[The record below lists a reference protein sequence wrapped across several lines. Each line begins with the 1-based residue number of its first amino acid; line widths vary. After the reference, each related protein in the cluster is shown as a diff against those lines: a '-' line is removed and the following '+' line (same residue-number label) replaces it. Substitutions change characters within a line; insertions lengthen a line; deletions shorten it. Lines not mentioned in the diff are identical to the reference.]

1 MTTIIAQINWKI
13 SVYHLCIEPFGDLIA
28 TFHKLKRTK
37 RTHTYRHRS
46 DVLCR
51 LWRPRNWIFNYV
63 YMAHRNQI
71 CVYETE
77 TNMFSAFV
85 EIVINMRLWI
95 ADIIFH
101 RTESSLWD
109 AITST
114 PCRRPRKK
122 ILPKH
127 LLNIQ
132 LSILSMELFFF
143 GEKF

>member
-1 MTTIIAQINWKI
+1 MLVFFGRDMDINLFQFFLLVFRLFCDSIAIDLLFSCYIRSSMTTIIAQINWKI

-85 EIVINMRLWI
+85 EIVINMRL
-95 ADIIFH
+95 
-101 RTESSLWD
+101 
-109 AITST
+109 
-114 PCRRPRKK
+114 
-122 ILPKH
+122 
-127 LLNIQ
+127 
-132 LSILSMELFFF
+132 
-143 GEKF
+143 